1 MNEQDLY
8 WKRLFPQF
16 EFAEGFP
23 KLSYPV
29 GARPF
34 VVCDPAG
41 LRRGYVVLGLLG
53 AANDNALMVFHV
65 GACVQERGERI
76 QILAE
81 LCRIADQE
89 GLTLALGPEV
99 VSCSG
104 QLEDRYGGVPQR
116 ERSFGELIAKLGFEP
131 PKFER
136 MQGTGDLGE
145 AWRSI
150 AVSDFDGAAEMKKLL
165 AAWPGGLGQFAEQCG
180 FKKTR
185 LKAYLDEREPLDGNE
200 LGALRTLLE
209 VRFDR
214 SDAEVGVIPE
224 LAGAYVLC
232 GDMPRAQLI
241 DLYDELSHG
250 GDLLLACEVVPASGP
265 VDASRRFLALSAHG
279 GQPTVFVFQRGA
291 SQEKLLD
298 ESDTLINYA
307 GQVRVKRELFDRVR
321 LAADQGFA
329 SPALAA
335 FAGQLFR
342 ADWYALTDRLEDRY
356 GPMSLREIPDLED
369 PALNGR

>member
-8 WKRLFPQF
+8 WKRLFPRL
-16 EFAEGFP
+16 EAAEGFP
-23 KLSYPV
+23 ALAHPI

-34 VVCDPAG
+34 VVRDPAG
-41 LRRGYVVLGLLG
+41 LRRGYVVLGLRG
-53 AANDNALMVFHV
+53 AANDTALMVFHV
-65 GACVQERGERI
+65 GARAQERGERI

-89 GLTLALGPEV
+89 GLTLALGSEV

-104 QLEDRYGGVPQR
+104 QLEDRYGGLPQR
-116 ERSFGELIAKLGFEP
+116 ERSFGELIVKLGFEP

-136 MQGTGDLGE
+136 MPGTGDLGE
-145 AWRSI
+145 PWRSI
-150 AVSDFDGAAEMKKLL
+150 ALSDFDGAAEMKKLL
-165 AAWPGGLGQFAEQCG
+165 AAWPGGLGQFAEESG
-180 FKKTR
+180 FKKAR
-185 LKAYLDEREPLDGNE
+185 LKAYLDEREPLDRNE

-214 SDAEVGVIPE
+214 SCAEVGVIPD

-232 GDMPRAQLI
+232 GDMPRGQLI
-241 DLYDELSHG
+241 DLYEELSHG
-250 GDLLLACEVVPASGP
+250 GDLLLACEVVPAKGP

-279 GQPTVFVFQRGA
+279 GAPTVFVFQRGA
-291 SQEKLLD
+291 AQETLLD
-298 ESDTLINYA
+298 EDRTLINYS
-307 GQVRVKRELFDRVR
+307 GPIRVKRELYDRVR

-329 SPALAA
+329 TPALAA

-356 GPMSLREIPDLED
+356 GSMPLCDIPDLED
-369 PALNGR
+369 PALDSR